1 MKTTKLVWIISSFL
15 IALGMFFVFYRIYM
29 VNVTYPKTQEKEVA
43 KGTYY
48 KIDSAVEMCVLDV
61 RWLDDTELQNEY
73 GENWYVDEPSDY
85 KAVEVKIKVR
95 NLSKNKKKVALFK
108 TYIESEQYDW
118 NGSDADLFMAKN
130 NMPLEIELEPG
141 QELECVM
148 PYTFLKETYKECDWE
163 KLNEIP
169 YFLVRDR
176 YPQKVKW
183 KI

>member
-1 MKTTKLVWIISSFL
+1 MKTNKLAWIGLFL
-15 IALGMFFVFYRIYM
+15 IALGLFFCFYRIYK
-29 VNVTYPKTQEKEVA
+29 VNDIYPKTQEKEVA
-43 KGTYY
+43 KGIYY
-48 KIDSAVEMCVLDV
+48 EIGSKIEMCVLDA
-61 RWLDDTELQNEY
+61 RWLDGAELQSEY
-73 GENWYVDEPSDY
+73 GDSWYVEEPSDY

-95 NLSKNKKKVALFK
+95 NLAGKKKKVALFK

-118 NGSDADLFMAKN
+118 NGSDAELFVAKN
-130 NMPLEIELEPG
+130 NMPLEIELESG